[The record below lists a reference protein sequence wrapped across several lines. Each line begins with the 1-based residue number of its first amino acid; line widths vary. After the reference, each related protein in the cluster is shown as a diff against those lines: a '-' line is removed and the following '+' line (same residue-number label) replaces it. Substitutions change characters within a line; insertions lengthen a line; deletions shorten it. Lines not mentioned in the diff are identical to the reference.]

1 KEELARILRK
11 ATSRG
16 RVAIAIMAF
25 SGLRPESL
33 GDYEGTDGLRLGD
46 LKELKLSDEIQFD
59 KIPATVMVKSKLSK
73 ARHQYFSFI
82 GEEGT
87 TYIREYLEERRK
99 NGEEL
104 TYESPLLQF
113 DVRGVKKNAFLR
125 TTLVTRDIREAM
137 EQAGLRMRPY
147 VLRAYFSTAL
157 DIAESK
163 GLISHPWRQFIMGH
177 KGDIEA
183 RYSTNKR
190 LPPDIIDEM
199 RESYNKSTKFLETR
213 ISEVSEE
220 NARLYLQQQLLSAV
234 GYRQDEIDKMNL
246 AETSTEDFQKLLR
259 DKVAGAMTSNG
270 SKQKLVPMNEIEKL
284 LGEGYEFQVVLPK
297 RKGYNENAVLT
308 SKLEIPKELPKNEIW
323 ANYFVEGFR
332 SIFYYTLP
340 DIWDARVIGILN
352 IFNLLG
358 ITPIQA
364 KLIDKLQ
371 EEFGKDRKF
380 YWNHINGLAKK
391 WRMLNVEY
399 DIHKNKKVYFVNRE
413 FILHDDLLTKEKI
426 SELFSMWVKVA
437 NLYYGTDESRRL
449 KTVFFCGRCKFKNV
463 LKDMN
468 KAEFLFFARNFMETS
483 EYYCLN
489 CGTYYGFFRRKLDAN
504 EYKDWKG
511 FPFAYG
517 KRRKDAVP

>member
-1 KEELARILRK
+1 MTMQPKYREFLLDEDVRRWFENLKAKSVLTATVALRNLGHYCELTETTPSEILSKARASEKDFRYEFTDFVRKLEKEGKAGSYIARFKKVILSWLKFNDIRLQLTVNIAGENETPTIVNERVPSKEELARILRK

-73 ARHQYFSFI
+73 ARHQYFSF
-82 GEEGT
+82 
-87 TYIREYLEERRK
+87 

-284 LGEGYEFQVVLPK
+284 LGEGYEFQAVLP
-297 RKGYNENAVLT
+297 N
-308 SKLEIPKELPKNEIW
+308 
-323 ANYFVEGFR
+323 
-332 SIFYYTLP
+332 
-340 DIWDARVIGILN
+340 
-352 IFNLLG
+352 
-358 ITPIQA
+358 
-364 KLIDKLQ
+364 
-371 EEFGKDRKF
+371 GKAIMK
-380 YWNHINGLAKK
+380 
-391 WRMLNVEY
+391 M
-399 DIHKNKKVYFVNRE
+399 
-413 FILHDDLLTKEKI
+413 
-426 SELFSMWVKVA
+426 
-437 NLYYGTDESRRL
+437 
-449 KTVFFCGRCKFKNV
+449 
-463 LKDMN
+463 
-468 KAEFLFFARNFMETS
+468 
-483 EYYCLN
+483 
-489 CGTYYGFFRRKLDAN
+489 
-504 EYKDWKG
+504 
-511 FPFAYG
+511 PF
-517 KRRKDAVP
+517 

>member
-1 KEELARILRK
+1 MQPKYRELLLDDDVRRWFENLKAKSVLTATVALRNLGHYCELTNITPKEILKKARANEKDFRYEFTDFVRKLEKEGKAGSYIARFKKVILSWLKFNDIRLQLTVNISGENETPTIVNERVPSKEELARILRK

-87 TYIREYLEERRK
+87 TYIKEYLEERRK
-99 NGEEL
+99 HGEEI

-125 TTLVTRDIREAM
+125 TTLVTRDIREAI
-137 EQAGLRMRPY
+137 EQAGLMMRPY

-157 DIAESK
+157 DIAESR

-190 LPPDIIDEM
+190 LPPDIIDEI
-199 RESYNKSTKFLETR
+199 RESYSKSTKFLETR
-213 ISEVSEE
+213 ISDVSEE

-259 DKVAGAMTSNG
+259 DKVAGAMASNG

-284 LGEGYEFQVVLPK
+284 LGEGYEFQAVLP
-297 RKGYNENAVLT
+297 N
-308 SKLEIPKELPKNEIW
+308 
-323 ANYFVEGFR
+323 
-332 SIFYYTLP
+332 
-340 DIWDARVIGILN
+340 
-352 IFNLLG
+352 
-358 ITPIQA
+358 
-364 KLIDKLQ
+364 
-371 EEFGKDRKF
+371 GKAIMK
-380 YWNHINGLAKK
+380 
-391 WRMLNVEY
+391 M
-399 DIHKNKKVYFVNRE
+399 
-413 FILHDDLLTKEKI
+413 
-426 SELFSMWVKVA
+426 
-437 NLYYGTDESRRL
+437 
-449 KTVFFCGRCKFKNV
+449 
-463 LKDMN
+463 
-468 KAEFLFFARNFMETS
+468 
-483 EYYCLN
+483 
-489 CGTYYGFFRRKLDAN
+489 
-504 EYKDWKG
+504 
-511 FPFAYG
+511 PF
-517 KRRKDAVP
+517 